1 MNDLFRFMDY
11 GLIALLFAFLY
22 RCRGGAFSFKY
33 WLGKVDANGKPY
45 GGTQVARL
53 VWWVLP
59 NIIAFS
65 LLTGSIAIGAL
76 SGLAVFLGLII
87 PHADFQESG
96 SVEDAFGMAGV
107 GAARGLL
114 AGLPA
119 AIFWNPWVLLLVP
132 FGALSG
138 LAYWLGHNLLKD
150 KFPITGRMFA
160 WFPLFPK
167 EWRNDSLTAYATGW
181 GESLTGLF
189 WGIGIASIMA
199 VVHG

>member
-1 MNDLFRFMDY
+1 MSELFRALDY
-11 GLIALLFAFLY
+11 GLIVLLFAILY

-33 WLGKVDANGKPY
+33 WLGKFDANGQPY
-45 GGTQVARL
+45 GGTQFARL
-53 VWWVLP
+53 IWWVLP
-59 NIIAFS
+59 NAVAFGLLSGS
-65 LLTGSIAIGAL
+65 LLVGVL
-76 SGLAVFLGLII
+76 SGLVVFAGLMI

-119 AIFWNPWVLLLVP
+119 AILWNPWVLLLVP

-138 LAYWLGHNLLKD
+138 LAYWLGHNVLKD
-150 KFPITGRMFA
+150 RFPISGRMFA

-167 EWRNDSLTAYATGW
+167 EWRSDSLTFFPTEW
-181 GESLTGLF
+181 GELLTGLF
-189 WGIGIASIMA
+189 WGFGVAALVA
-199 VVHG
+199 VAHG